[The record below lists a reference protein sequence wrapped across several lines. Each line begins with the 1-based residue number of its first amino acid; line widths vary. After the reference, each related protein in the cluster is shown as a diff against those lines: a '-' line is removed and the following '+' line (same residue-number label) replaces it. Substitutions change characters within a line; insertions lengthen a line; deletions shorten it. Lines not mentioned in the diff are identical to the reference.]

1 MSRSKPQNR
10 EYIWPSLKAYFGL
23 LWRNHPWRA
32 LISLFHTVS
41 NIALTVFIP
50 YIISRALADIILGN
64 EETFWGHIIALSVT
78 VAITVI
84 GNFVGF
90 ATAIRLAARMERLA
104 TNKAFDHFLS
114 RSVGFHAD
122 NPSGKL
128 VANAIEYG
136 RNASRVLFDLVF
148 NGLLPYV
155 LSSVI
160 GIGIVF
166 FHSTEIGLA
175 LVGIYIVTIALTMA
189 DSKRRSSIRVR
200 RKPVQDTMTAN
211 VADVITNAQATKT
224 FAREDD
230 EQARNDALQQEL
242 LGLRLRDW
250 TWAAITG
257 SVRLTVLL
265 ILQVFFIIF
274 VAGQVKADPAYLGI
288 GIYAFTYT
296 LSMVSKLFE
305 LGNLLRTGEDALVSA
320 STMTKFLLEDPEIR
334 DAPDAKAIDVNGGA
348 ISFHNMA
355 FAYAD
360 APTDF
365 IFKDFDLEIPAG
377 QKVGLVGTSGGG
389 KSSLTRLIL
398 RFEDILSGELLIDD
412 IDIRSVTQQSLR
424 QVIGY
429 VPQDPLLFHRTIR
442 DNIAYGN
449 PSATDDVIMQAAQKA
464 YADGFINALPAGLD
478 TVVGERGIKL
488 SGGQR
493 QRIAI
498 ARAILKDA
506 PILVLDEATSAL
518 DSESEIYIQRA
529 LATLMKGR
537 TSIVIA
543 HRLST
548 IAKLDRILVL
558 DKGSIIEDG
567 THQELIAKK
576 GTYANLWN
584 HQSGGFIEE

>member
-1 MSRSKPQNR
+1 
-10 EYIWPSLKAYFGL
+10 
-23 LWRNHPWRA
+23 
-32 LISLFHTVS
+32 
-41 NIALTVFIP
+41 
-50 YIISRALADIILGN
+50 
-64 EETFWGHIIALSVT
+64 
-78 VAITVI
+78 
-84 GNFVGF
+84 
-90 ATAIRLAARMERLA
+90 
-104 TNKAFDHFLS
+104 
-114 RSVGFHAD
+114 
-122 NPSGKL
+122 
-128 VANAIEYG
+128 
-136 RNASRVLFDLVF
+136 
-148 NGLLPYV
+148 
-155 LSSVI
+155 
-160 GIGIVF
+160 
-166 FHSTEIGLA
+166 
-175 LVGIYIVTIALTMA
+175 
-189 DSKRRSSIRVR
+189 
-200 RKPVQDTMTAN
+200 
-211 VADVITNAQATKT
+211 
-224 FAREDD
+224 
-230 EQARNDALQQEL
+230 
-242 LGLRLRDW
+242 
-250 TWAAITG
+250 
-257 SVRLTVLL
+257 
-265 ILQVFFIIF
+265 
-274 VAGQVKADPAYLGI
+274 
-288 GIYAFTYT
+288 
-296 LSMVSKLFE
+296 
-305 LGNLLRTGEDALVSA
+305 
-320 STMTKFLLEDPEIR
+320 MTKFLLEDPEIR

-442 DNIAYGN
+442 DNIAYGK